1 MNETSNS
8 NRVRDRRPTH
18 PNSPSRADFRDSTTM
33 NPIVR
38 VGNMA
43 MNRDVRTMHDLLQPP
58 FAATL

>member
-1 MNETSNS
+1 
-8 NRVRDRRPTH
+8 
-18 PNSPSRADFRDSTTM
+18 M